1 MFTVKVNCW
10 IWVAPAVTGWKPESI
25 PLVPSALVMRS
36 HGLAKVDWVT
46 EWFFERNWNET
57 LSPFAMV
64 MLEDDCGSVQKCC
77 LETREKLFE
86 GLPGRVEGQC
96 TVLAH
101 LDDEVLA
108 LSESHADEGEGSE
121 DSRETHLGLI

>member
-1 MFTVKVNCW
+1 MIAGQSKN
-10 IWVAPAVTGWKPESI
+10 VAWK
-25 PLVPSALVMRS
+25 L
-36 HGLAKVDWVT
+36 GK
-46 EWFFERNWNET
+46 
-57 LSPFAMV
+57 
-64 MLEDDCGSVQKCC
+64 
-77 LETREKLFE
+77 KLFE

>member
-1 MFTVKVNCW
+1 
-10 IWVAPAVTGWKPESI
+10 
-25 PLVPSALVMRS
+25 
-36 HGLAKVDWVT
+36 
-46 EWFFERNWNET
+46 
-57 LSPFAMV
+57 MV
-64 MLEDDCGSVQKCC
+64 MLGDDCGSVQKCC